1 MSAPPDRRDSEQDA
15 GSFLSRWS
23 RRKSAAR
30 QGQML
35 AEPPAVHPVAHTAT
49 TGQPTASAATALKP
63 TPTNPAARPL
73 GPATATSPAA
83 PLPTSAHPATEAPPT
98 LADVAGLDPKTSDFS
113 RFVAR
118 SVDSTVRNAAL
129 KKLFSD
135 PHFNVM
141 DGLDIYID
149 DYGQPDPLPPGMLEQ
164 LRHTDLL
171 GLQTPEPDAAPASAV
186 ATTAATAAAPPEP
199 AVAPEPPEAAADPA
213 PATGAEPPSALT
225 GLPDTPR

>member
-1 MSAPPDRRDSEQDA
+1 
-15 GSFLSRWS
+15 
-23 RRKSAAR
+23 
-30 QGQML
+30 
-35 AEPPAVHPVAHTAT
+35 
-49 TGQPTASAATALKP
+49 
-63 TPTNPAARPL
+63 
-73 GPATATSPAA
+73 
-83 PLPTSAHPATEAPPT
+83 
-98 LADVAGLDPKTSDFS
+98 
-113 RFVAR
+113 
-118 SVDSTVRNAAL
+118 
-129 KKLFSD
+129 KLFSD

-186 ATTAATAAAPPEP
+186 ATTAATAAAPHEP